1 MPSAADVASIVVG
14 PAGALALA
22 VTIIVALGKGWL
34 VPGFIY
40 TEQSARLDK
49 ALNAL
54 ETTGSA
60 LDRLTDEIRSGVR
73 SRSR

>member
-1 MPSAADVASIVVG
+1 MPNIDLTSVIVG

-22 VTIIVALGKGWL
+22 LSIILALGRGWL

-54 ETTGSA
+54 ETTGGA
-60 LDRLTDEIRSGVR
+60 LDRLTDEIRSGTR
-73 SRSR
+73 NRQR

>member
-1 MPSAADVASIVVG
+1 MPNIDLTSVIVG

-22 VTIIVALGKGWL
+22 LSIILALGRGWL

-73 SRSR
+73 SRAR